1 MGPGQVSLFVSIV
14 EAGVYVTATPVLA
27 VAAGGLTG
35 PALLILTAATT
46 AALWGLSGLSFRE
59 RRGPRRPVAVSPA
72 GAGGGWGG
80 RPRGDARGGYDT
92 PRPHAPPRPPP
103 PPRPPSFSPRS

>member
-27 VAAGGLTG
+27 VAASGLTG

-59 RRGPRRPVAVSPA
+59 RRGALPPGGGFPA
-72 GAGGGWGG
+72 GGAGGGGG
-80 RPRGDARGGYDT
+80 GPPGARGGGGV
-92 PRPHAPPRPPP
+92 RPDRPPP
-103 PPRPPSFSPRS
+103 AGRRPPPVVPCL

>member
-27 VAAGGLTG
+27 VAASGLTG
-35 PALLILTAATT
+35 PALLILTAAMT

-59 RRGPRRPVAVSPA
+59 RRGPLLPGVLLLAGAA
-72 GAGGGWGG
+72 GAGVGGPRGAAAGGWRRAG
-80 RPRGDARGGYDT
+80 
-92 PRPHAPPRPPP
+92 PHPPRRRLP
-103 PPRPPSFSPRS
+103 PPRPLVFSS